1 MLKVGFIDYY
11 LSEWHADNLP
21 TWLREETKGE
31 VCVAYAWAKIDA
43 PQEGRKTNAQWAAE
57 QGVELLSSI
66 EEVIEKSDV
75 LVVLSPDNPEMHEEL
90 CDLPL
95 KSGKRT
101 YVDKT
106 FAPSF
111 AVAKKLV
118 QIARDYN
125 TPMFT
130 SSALRFSTELQG
142 IDTAGISAVSSQGPG
157 PWEIYCIHQIEPIVK
172 LMGPEAEQVMFIG
185 NDVNPGMVIRF
196 SGNRFATMQHF
207 DWSCP
212 FKMTVGYPEGK
223 EDVKIPE
230 MTDYF
235 PNFVKELVDFF
246 RGGAPKAPLA
256 ETLAVAAI
264 REAAL
269 AGKKTPGVWMDLPK
283 ER

>member
-1 MLKVGFIDYY
+1 MIKVGFIDYY

-21 TWLREETKGE
+21 TWLKEETNGD
-31 VCVAYAWAKIDA
+31 VVVAYAWAKIDA
-43 PQEGRKTNAQWAAE
+43 PQPDRKTNAQWAEE
-57 QGVELLSSI
+57 QGVELLATM

-106 FAPSF
+106 FAPTF
-111 AVAKKLV
+111 EIAKR
-118 QIARDYN
+118 IADKARAYN

-142 IDTAGISAVSSQGPG
+142 VDREGISAVSMQGPG
-157 PWEIYCIHQIEPIVK
+157 PWDNYSIHQIEPIVS
-172 LMGPEAEQVMFIG
+172 LLGPDAEQVLFFG
-185 NDVNPGMVIRF
+185 NDTNPGAAIRF
-196 SGNRFATMQHF
+196 SGGRVATWQHF
-207 DWSCP
+207 DWSTD
-212 FKMTVGYPEGK
+212 FRGVIGYGEGK
-223 EDVKIPE
+223 EDVKIRS
-230 MTDYF
+230 MSDYF
-235 PNFVKELVDFF
+235 PNFVRELVDFF
-246 RGGAPKAPLA
+246 RTGTIKAPLE

-269 AGKKTPGVWMDLPK
+269 AGKDNPGVWIDLPR